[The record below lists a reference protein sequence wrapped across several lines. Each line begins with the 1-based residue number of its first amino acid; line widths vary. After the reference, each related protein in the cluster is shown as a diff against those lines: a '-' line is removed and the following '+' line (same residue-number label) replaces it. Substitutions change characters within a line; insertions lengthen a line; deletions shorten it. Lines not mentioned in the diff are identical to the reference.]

1 MVYLMENKMEV
12 GNIGSILDIL
22 ERHKFNI
29 QKKFG
34 QNFLID
40 NNVLDKIIATAE
52 IGKED
57 VVLEIGP
64 GMGALTQKLCQNA
77 YKVLAVEID
86 KNLIPILDET
96 LGGYD
101 NVKVINQDILKVD
114 LPKFL
119 KGEAEGKRVKV
130 VANLPY
136 YITTQIVMTLLESD
150 APISSITIMV
160 QKEVAERMQEG
171 PGTKDYG
178 ALSVAVTYR
187 CDAHLAFT
195 VSPNCF
201 VPKPNVDSAVI
212 HLKVYEESPVKVDD
226 EAMMFKIVKA
236 TFMQRRKTMVNSL
249 TNAGFLNFS
258 KEQILE
264 TLEEMGRR
272 ADVRGES
279 FTVEDFALFTNLI
292 LKK

>member
-1 MVYLMENKMEV
+1 MAYLMENKMEV
-12 GNIGSILDIL
+12 GNIGSTLDIL

-52 IGKED
+52 IGKDD

-64 GMGALTQKLCQNA
+64 GMGALTQKLCQSA

-96 LGGYD
+96 LCGYD

-119 KGEAEGKRVKV
+119 KDEAEGRRVKV

-171 PGTKDYG
+171 PGSKDYG

-212 HLKVYEESPVKVDD
+212 HLKVYEEPPVKVDD

-279 FTVEDFALFTNLI
+279 FTVSDFADFTNIIMKL
-292 LKK
+292 

>member
-1 MVYLMENKMEV
+1 MAYLMENKMEV
-12 GNIGSILDIL
+12 GNIGSTLDIL

-52 IGKED
+52 IGKDD

-64 GMGALTQKLCQNA
+64 GMGALTQKLCQSA

-119 KGEAEGKRVKV
+119 KDEAEGRRVKV

-171 PGTKDYG
+171 PGSKDYG

-212 HLKVYEESPVKVDD
+212 HLKVYDRPEVSVDD
-226 EAMMFKIVKA
+226 EEMMFKIVKA
-236 TFMQRRKTMVNSL
+236 VFMQRRKTMVNGLS
-249 TNAGFLNFS
+249 NAGFLDFT
-258 KEQILE
+258 KDRILKA
-264 TLEEMGRR
+264 LEIMGKR

-279 FTVEDFALFTNLI
+279 FTVSDFADFTNIIMKL
-292 LKK
+292 

>member
-1 MVYLMENKMEV
+1 LPELPALAGKFHKLGFTLYATSGNAATIERSGMPVTYVAKVHENY
-12 GNIGSILDIL
+12 
-22 ERHKFNI
+22 H
-29 QKKFG
+29 
-34 QNFLID
+34 D
-40 NNVLDKIIATAE
+40 N
-52 IGKED
+52 
-57 VVLEIGP
+57 
-64 GMGALTQKLCQNA
+64 
-77 YKVLAVEID
+77 
-86 KNLIPILDET
+86 
-96 LGGYD
+96 
-101 NVKVINQDILKVD
+101 
-114 LPKFL
+114 
-119 KGEAEGKRVKV
+119 
-130 VANLPY
+130 
-136 YITTQIVMTLLESD
+136 VMTLLESD

-187 CDAHLAFT
+187 CDADLAFT

-212 HLKVYEESPVKVDD
+212 HLKVYEESPVKVYD

>member
-1 MVYLMENKMEV
+1 MEV
-12 GNIGSILDIL
+12 GNIGSTLDIL

-40 NNVLDKIIATAE
+40 NNVLDKIISTAE
-52 IGKED
+52 IGKDD

-64 GMGALTQKLCQNA
+64 GMGALTQKLCQSA

-96 LGGYD
+96 LGGYN

-119 KGEAEGKRVKV
+119 KDEAEGKRVKV

-212 HLKVYEESPVKVDD
+212 HLKVYEEPPVKVDD

-279 FTVEDFALFTNLI
+279 FTVSDFADFTNIIMKL
-292 LKK
+292 

>member
-1 MVYLMENKMEV
+1 MAYLMENKMEV
-12 GNIGSILDIL
+12 GNIGSTLDIL

-52 IGKED
+52 IGKDD

-64 GMGALTQKLCQNA
+64 GMGALTQKLCQSA

-119 KGEAEGKRVKV
+119 KDEAEGRRVKV

-171 PGTKDYG
+171 PGSKDYG

-212 HLKVYEESPVKVDD
+212 HLKVYEEPPVKVDD

-236 TFMQRRKTMVNSL
+236 TFMQRRKTMVNGLS
-249 TNAGFLNFS
+249 NAGFLDFT
-258 KEQILE
+258 KDRILKA
-264 TLEEMGRR
+264 LEIMGKR

-279 FTVEDFALFTNLI
+279 FTVSDFADFTNIIMKL
-292 LKK
+292 

>member
-1 MVYLMENKMEV
+1 MAYLMENKMEV
-12 GNIGSILDIL
+12 GNIGSTLDIL

-52 IGKED
+52 IGKDD

-64 GMGALTQKLCQNA
+64 GMGALTQKLCQSA

-119 KGEAEGKRVKV
+119 KDEAEGKRVKV

-150 APISSITIMV
+150 APISGITIMV

>member
-1 MVYLMENKMEV
+1 MAYLMENKMEV
-12 GNIGSILDIL
+12 GNIGSTLDIL

-52 IGKED
+52 IGKDD

-64 GMGALTQKLCQNA
+64 GMGALTQKLCQSA

-119 KGEAEGKRVKV
+119 KDEAEGRRVKV

-171 PGTKDYG
+171 SGSKDYG

-212 HLKVYEESPVKVDD
+212 HLKVYEEPPVKVDD

-279 FTVEDFALFTNLI
+279 FTVSDFADFTNIIMKL
-292 LKK
+292 

>member
-1 MVYLMENKMEV
+1 MAYLMENKMEV
-12 GNIGSILDIL
+12 GNIGSTLDIL

-52 IGKED
+52 IGKDD

-64 GMGALTQKLCQNA
+64 GMGALTQKLCQSA

-119 KGEAEGKRVKV
+119 KDEAEGRRVKV

-171 PGTKDYG
+171 PGSKDYG

-187 CDAHLAFT
+187 CGAHLAFT

-212 HLKVYEESPVKVDD
+212 HLKVYDRPEVSVDD
-226 EAMMFKIVKA
+226 EEMMFKIVKA
-236 TFMQRRKTMVNSL
+236 VFMQRRKTMVNSL
-249 TNAGFLNFS
+249 SNAGFLDFTR
-258 KEQILE
+258 ERILKA
-264 TLEEMGRR
+264 LEIMGKR

-279 FTVEDFALFTNLI
+279 FTVSDFADFTNIIMKL
-292 LKK
+292 

>member
-1 MVYLMENKMEV
+1 MAYLMENKMEV
-12 GNIGSILDIL
+12 GNIGSTLDIL

-52 IGKED
+52 IGKDD

-64 GMGALTQKLCQNA
+64 GMGALTQKLCQSA

-119 KGEAEGKRVKV
+119 KDEAEGRRVKV

-171 PGTKDYG
+171 PGSKDYG

-279 FTVEDFALFTNLI
+279 FTVSDFADFTNIIMKL
-292 LKK
+292 

>member
-1 MVYLMENKMEV
+1 MAYLMENKMEV
-12 GNIGSILDIL
+12 GNIGSTLDIL

-52 IGKED
+52 IGKDD

-64 GMGALTQKLCQNA
+64 GMGALTQKLCQSA

-119 KGEAEGKRVKV
+119 KDEAEGKRVKV

-150 APISSITIMV
+150 APISGITIMV

-187 CDAHLAFT
+187 CDANLAFT

>member
-1 MVYLMENKMEV
+1 MPWNSMAYLMENKMEV
-12 GNIGSILDIL
+12 GNIGSTLDIL

-52 IGKED
+52 IGKDD

-64 GMGALTQKLCQNA
+64 GMGALTQKLCQSA

-119 KGEAEGKRVKV
+119 KDEAEGKRVKV

-136 YITTQIVMTLLESD
+136 YITTPILMSLLESRI
-150 APISSITIMV
+150 P
-160 QKEVAERMQEG
+160 
-171 PGTKDYG
+171 
-178 ALSVAVTYR
+178 
-187 CDAHLAFT
+187 C
-195 VSPNCF
+195 
-201 VPKPNVDSAVI
+201 
-212 HLKVYEESPVKVDD
+212 
-226 EAMMFKIVKA
+226 
-236 TFMQRRKTMVNSL
+236 
-249 TNAGFLNFS
+249 
-258 KEQILE
+258 
-264 TLEEMGRR
+264 TL
-272 ADVRGES
+272 
-279 FTVEDFALFTNLI
+279 LQW
-292 LKK
+292 

>member
-1 MVYLMENKMEV
+1 MAYLMENKMEV
-12 GNIGSILDIL
+12 GNIGSTLDIL

-64 GMGALTQKLCQNA
+64 GMGALTQKLCQSA

-119 KGEAEGKRVKV
+119 KDEAEGKRVKV

-150 APISSITIMV
+150 APISGITIMV

-187 CDAHLAFT
+187 CDANLAFT